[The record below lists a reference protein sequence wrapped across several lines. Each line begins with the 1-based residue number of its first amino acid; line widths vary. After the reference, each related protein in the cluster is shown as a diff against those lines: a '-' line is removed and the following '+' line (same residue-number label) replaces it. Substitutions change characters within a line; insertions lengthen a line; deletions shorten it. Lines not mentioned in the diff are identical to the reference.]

1 MKDPKGLN
9 AEIDALD
16 RRLAPL
22 LAERLRLAD
31 EAAEERR
38 AAGLPAS
45 DPARERETLT
55 ALSGCVDADCARAVR
70 LVYTTLFG
78 ASKARQRVRSG
89 LPSPLLSKL
98 AAGDAGGLPPL
109 AVVACAGTEG
119 SYAQEAA
126 SRFFEVPSILYFNGF
141 EKVFEAVEKGV
152 CPYGVLPI
160 ENSAAGSVAS
170 IYDLMQRH
178 RFSIVRA
185 LKLKIRHVLLG
196 NPGATLE
203 SVREVAS
210 HPHALAQCSAFLKA
224 HPEWRAVPESNTAVA
239 ARTLAASG
247 RTDRAVIASRACAG
261 LYGLRTLAEE
271 VSDTASN
278 FTRFIC
284 IAREPLITPRASK
297 ICLMLSL
304 PHRPGSLN
312 GIIAKFASAG
322 VNLTK
327 LESRPELGTD
337 FEFRF
342 IFEFEASVADPD
354 VRALL
359 AELASDPEI
368 EHFTF
373 LGAFEEL

>member
-1 MKDPKGLN
+1 MKDPKELN

-16 RRLAPL
+16 RRLVPL
-22 LAERLRLAD
+22 LAERLKLAD

-45 DPARERETLT
+45 DPAREREILT
-55 ALSGCVDADCARAVR
+55 ALSGRVDADCARAVR

-78 ASKARQRVRSG
+78 AAKARQRVRFG
-89 LPSPLLSKL
+89 TPVPLLAKL
-98 AAGDAGGLPPL
+98 DGADSGGLPPL

-141 EKVFEAVEKGV
+141 EKVFEAVEEGV

-196 NPGATLE
+196 NPGATLG

-224 HPEWRAVPESNTAVA
+224 HPAWRAEPESNTAVA
-239 ARTLAASG
+239 ARALAASG

-261 LYGLRTLAEE
+261 LYGLRALAED
-271 VSDTASN
+271 VSDTTAN

-284 IAREPLITPRASK
+284 IAREPRVAAGASK

-304 PHRPGSLN
+304 PHRPGSLS

-327 LESRPELGTD
+327 LESRPEVGTD